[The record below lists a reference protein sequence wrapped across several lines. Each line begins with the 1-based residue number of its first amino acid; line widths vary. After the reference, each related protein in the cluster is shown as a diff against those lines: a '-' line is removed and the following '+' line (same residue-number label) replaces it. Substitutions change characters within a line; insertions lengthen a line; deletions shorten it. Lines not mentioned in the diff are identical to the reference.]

1 MEHVS
6 LGITIRELR
15 SAMSK
20 QLALSTASHP
30 FLPTYSWYINDE
42 AIPSLCCYCC
52 GISGGDNR
60 RAKVYEELQQVN
72 PFICISC
79 QYTPPSPPRFLF
91 PDPY

>member
-30 FLPTYSWYINDE
+30 FMRLPTHI
-42 AIPSLCCYCC
+42 LLVHQ
-52 GISGGDNR
+52 R
-60 RAKVYEELQQVN
+60 
-72 PFICISC
+72 
-79 QYTPPSPPRFLF
+79 
-91 PDPY
+91 